1 MKRYVQKATSIVL
14 VVSMIGLALT
24 GCDTSEEQKITKKS
38 NVSKAEA
45 NVEQLLTS
53 KVGEGNDT
61 DKTETVF
68 MEMDAD
74 GKIINTTVSAKLKVS
89 GKDNIKDA
97 SILNDITNLSGDE
110 TFAKDG
116 DSLIWENKGKD
127 ISYQGTT
134 TSQAPLGIDITYYLD
149 GKKMSAKDMAGKSGK
164 VKIVYRYTNS
174 TEQNGDFVPFIALS
188 GMVLDD
194 SFSNVSVDN
203 GKISQY
209 DDANIVVG
217 YGAPGVKSYLLDHI
231 KNADKYIGDI
241 NIPDCFEVTADVED
255 FSMGMTLTVATSSL
269 GEFDLDES
277 LDLSDMNKQMK
288 ELQDGADQLQDG
300 ASDLKD
306 GATEIESA
314 VKAINSGAKELESGI
329 KSADGG
335 AQEIESAA
343 SALDEGATQI
353 KDGAKT
359 LNDGAGTL
367 YEGVSTAKKAFE
379 DTKTKSGKVKSKGL
393 RTGSK
398 ELADGIKSA
407 NKGVQELVGTL
418 TSTPAMIQKQIDG
431 IIEQVKAATGGLI
444 ASEKA
449 LNTTVEGINKAVAS
463 GMELNTVLA
472 ANGLNATAY
481 LSLSQAYYS
490 IQTLESVKSTFQSQI
505 SASTADVNT
514 LLNGMNSL
522 ETGSSQLNTGIT
534 QLYTGMKKLET
545 GALDISIGTGTL
557 WAGAKTLKSGTSQLA
572 EGSKALADGT
582 GKLSD
587 GAGTLTDG
595 TSKLADGAYIL
606 SEGTKQ
612 LEDGAIKLNKEGI
625 SKITEIFGKDA
636 EDAIDVI
643 EDLLNSGKEYKSF
656 SGIGKDMSGSVKFIY
671 KTEEIKSE

>member
-1 MKRYVQKATSIVL
+1 MKRYVQKATSIIL
-14 VVSMIGLALT
+14 VVSMIGLGLT
-24 GCDTSEEQKITKKS
+24 GCDTSEEEKVTKKS
-38 NVSKAEA
+38 DVSKTEA

-68 MEMDAD
+68 VEMDAD

-89 GKDNIKDA
+89 GKDNIKDV
-97 SILNDITNLSGDE
+97 SILKDITNLSGDE

-134 TSQAPLGIDITYYLD
+134 TSQAPIGIDITYYLD
-149 GKKMSAKDMAGKSGK
+149 GKEMSAKDMAGKSGK
-164 VKIVYRYTNS
+164 VKIVYQYTNT
-174 TEQNGDFVPFIALS
+174 TEQKGDFVPFIALS
-188 GMVLDD
+188 GMVLDEG
-194 SFSNVSVDN
+194 FSNISVDN

-217 YGAPGVKSYLLDHI
+217 YGAPGVKAYLLGHI

-241 NIPDCFEVTADVED
+241 NIPDRFEVTADVED

-269 GEFDLDES
+269 GEFDLDAS
-277 LDLSDMNKQMK
+277 LDLSDMNQQME
-288 ELQDGADQLQDG
+288 ELQDGAEQLQEG

-314 VKAINSGAKELESGI
+314 VNAIDSGAKELESGLQ
-329 KSADGG
+329 SAYSG
-335 AQEIESAA
+335 AEEIESGA
-343 SALDEGATQI
+343 SALDKGAAQI
-353 KDGAKT
+353 RDGAKT

-393 RTGSK
+393 KTGSK

-431 IIEQVKAATGGLI
+431 IIEQVKAATGGLL

-449 LNTTVEGINKAVAS
+449 LNATVEGIHKAVAS

-472 ANGLNATAY
+472 ANGLNTTAY

-534 QLYTGMKKLET
+534 QLYAGMKKLET
-545 GALDISIGTGTL
+545 GAFDMSIGTGTL

-595 TSKLADGAYIL
+595 TSELADGASIL

-671 KTEEIKSE
+671 KTEEIEAE